1 MTAGSGAKDYMDHA
15 RNFPGCRCPECEAA
29 RHRGGQL
36 PAKKRPISAFS
47 LAARAKIGP
56 AAAAAL
62 MRILG
67 VA

>member
-1 MTAGSGAKDYMDHA
+1 MDHA
-15 RNFPGCRCPECEAA
+15 RNFPGCHCPECEAA

-47 LAARAKIGP
+47 LAARAKIGRD
-56 AAAAAL
+56 AAAAL

-67 VA
+67 MALR